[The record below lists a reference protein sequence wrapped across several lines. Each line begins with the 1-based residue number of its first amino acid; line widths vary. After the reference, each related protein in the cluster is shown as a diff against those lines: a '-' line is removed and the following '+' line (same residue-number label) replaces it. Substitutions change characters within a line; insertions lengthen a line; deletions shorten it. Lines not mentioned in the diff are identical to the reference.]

1 MEIVM
6 ATKFSPKEEN
16 TLYQLISNLMQYISG
31 EKRDDWYFDVP
42 TDNGDLPSI
51 FVPFRYDNNPDNRGK
66 VWEIRFSW
74 SGDWEMD
81 GEYDCGSEWFLTVEN
96 SLDRIHNLIKE
107 NYMWINNFSNEVLP
121 TKRSIVN
128 ARERAAKLKALYL
141 HEHPQ
146 YKSFCKDWY
155 MG

>member
-1 MEIVM
+1 MTGAINQITIIQLTLEIVM

-66 VWEIRFSW
+66 VWEI
-74 SGDWEMD
+74 
-81 GEYDCGSEWFLTVEN
+81 
-96 SLDRIHNLIKE
+96 
-107 NYMWINNFSNEVLP
+107 
-121 TKRSIVN
+121 
-128 ARERAAKLKALYL
+128 
-141 HEHPQ
+141 
-146 YKSFCKDWY
+146 
-155 MG
+155 